1 MTDSAHGSP
10 SAIALPR
17 WRSARF
23 WVMTVATL
31 AMVALTFSL
40 GQWQLSRADYKL
52 KLTQALTA
60 RGQEPPLNA
69 SALIGSSD
77 LPAKLHRRVALQGEW
92 LSAHTVYLDN
102 RPMQGRTGFWVLT
115 PLRLAG
121 SSRVILVQRGW
132 VPRDFADRSR
142 LVPVLTPEGTAQV
155 LGRMALS
162 PGKLYEFK
170 GEELGR
176 IRQNLDLDAFRT
188 ETGLDLLSALVVQTG
203 SPSEG
208 LQRQWDAP
216 NTGVDK
222 HHGYAFQWFA
232 LSALL
237 VGLYGWFQWLAPL
250 LLRRK
255 NKRSPD

>member
-1 MTDSAHGSP
+1 MTDSAHASP
-10 SAIALPR
+10 PASALPR

-23 WVMTVATL
+23 WVMTVATW
-31 AMVALTFSL
+31 AMVALTLSL
-40 GQWQLSRADYKL
+40 GRWQLSRADFKL
-52 KLTQALTA
+52 ELAQAQAA
-60 RGQEPPLNA
+60 RGQEPALSE
-69 SALIGSSD
+69 SALIQSPDGG
-77 LPAKLHRRVALQGEW
+77 LNLHRRVVLQGQW
-92 LSAHTVYLDN
+92 LSNHTVYLDN

-115 PLRLAG
+115 PLKLAG
-121 SSRVILVQRGW
+121 SSRVIVVQRGW

-142 LVPVLTPEGTAQV
+142 LAPVQTPAGLVEVQ
-155 LGRMALS
+155 GRMALS

-176 IRQNLDLDAFRT
+176 IRQNLDLNGFRT

-203 SPSEG
+203 APSEG

-237 VGLYGWFQWLAPL
+237 VGLYAWFQGLAPL
-250 LLRRK
+250 LALRK
-255 NKRSPD
+255 NKPSPD